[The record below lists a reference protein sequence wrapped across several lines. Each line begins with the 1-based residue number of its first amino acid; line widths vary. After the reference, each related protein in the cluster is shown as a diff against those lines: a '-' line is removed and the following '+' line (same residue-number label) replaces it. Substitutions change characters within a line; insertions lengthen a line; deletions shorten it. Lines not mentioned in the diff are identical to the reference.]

1 MSPARASTTSRFPAW
16 GTCCCPPSAIPTKLT
31 RCLSTTSC
39 WRSRGACRSDLW
51 RHAANV
57 AAARGGLAPWQ
68 ERRAG
73 EILRANITHGV
84 TQGGGARVR
93 PVGGLFFARL
103 PSHAGSGVVLS
114 KEKLRDDGLSLSD
127 VAGSA
132 ASATK
137 VTSREFSDRRSA

>member
-1 MSPARASTTSRFPAW
+1 
-16 GTCCCPPSAIPTKLT
+16 
-31 RCLSTTSC
+31 
-39 WRSRGACRSDLW
+39 
-51 RHAANV
+51 
-57 AAARGGLAPWQ
+57 
-68 ERRAG
+68 
-73 EILRANITHGV
+73 
-84 TQGGGARVR
+84 VR